1 MRVKRHFAIFIIFLL
16 IMGNRCSITVKESQI
31 KSPYQQALESYYTA
45 LKNRNNLEAL
55 KIALGRVNSILVR
68 YPYDLECRALRA
80 NIYLMEVRSK
90 KSQDLDTVNKMI
102 RDLQIISES
111 VSSANSSS
119 DWVQPR
125 AYVTMGDYLLLE
137 GNRVIHEASLK
148 SKDIYIP
155 WEAKAYFEAAR
166 DYHAYAHRLADS
178 GNASVALKREAGNAL
193 SGYVQAQQGIIVCLD
208 IINPQ
213 GDLETVR
220 KTKMKTLKEL
230 LAFYE
235 ANGFVTPGAN
245 VVSFSPSA
253 HNSIREVYK
262 LMADEL
268 NQDILKWCKEHKTLS
283 DKPEQDLTD
292 EEKKLIE
299 EAEDLIEK
307 RRLYLEYAA
316 THATVEK
323 TLNPEAN
330 AYDIEF
336 QLLKNAYEMDLKSF
350 CKALS
355 STS

>member
-1 MRVKRHFAIFIIFLL
+1 
-16 IMGNRCSITVKESQI
+16 
-31 KSPYQQALESYYTA
+31 
-45 LKNRNNLEAL
+45 
-55 KIALGRVNSILVR
+55 
-68 YPYDLECRALRA
+68 
-80 NIYLMEVRSK
+80 
-90 KSQDLDTVNKMI
+90 
-102 RDLQIISES
+102 
-111 VSSANSSS
+111 
-119 DWVQPR
+119 
-125 AYVTMGDYLLLE
+125 
-137 GNRVIHEASLK
+137 
-148 SKDIYIP
+148 
-155 WEAKAYFEAAR
+155 
-166 DYHAYAHRLADS
+166 LADS

-213 GDLETVR
+213 GNLETVR
-220 KTKMKTLKEL
+220 KTKIKTLKEL

-235 ANGFVTPGAN
+235 ANGFVIPGAN

-268 NQDILKWCKEHKTLS
+268 NQDIRKWCKEHKTLS

-316 THATVEK
+316 THAIVTK
-323 TLNPEAN
+323 ALNPEAN
-330 AYDIEF
+330 DYDNEF